1 MFFVPLHQFNA
12 LSIQNDFGFFFSESW
27 LSIKVIDCL
36 KNNHE
41 TESCQDFQQNKDDLW
56 LIIKNPQRYQND
68 EGFFV
73 VPPGLEPGT
82 T

>member
-1 MFFVPLHQFNA
+1 MFFVLFDQFNA

-41 TESCQDFQQNKDDLW
+41 TESCQDFQQNKDDL
-56 LIIKNPQRYQND
+56 
-68 EGFFV
+68 
-73 VPPGLEPGT
+73 
-82 T
+82 